1 MSASMSNGR
10 VSDPVD
16 SVVGAGSPARPICI
30 GSTELFAGR
39 RELCID
45 HAGEIYRLRITGK
58 GKLILT
64 K

>member
-1 MSASMSNGR
+1 MSNSR
-10 VSDPVD
+10 LSDPVD
-16 SVVGAGSPARPICI
+16 SVVGAGSSARPTCV
-30 GSTELFAGR
+30 GSIELFGGR

-45 HAGEIYRLRITGK
+45 HGGEIYRLRITGK

>member
-1 MSASMSNGR
+1 MSNGPA
-10 VSDPVD
+10 SDPVD
-16 SVVGAGSPARPICI
+16 SVVGAGSSARPACI

>member
-1 MSASMSNGR
+1 MSNGR

-16 SVVGAGSPARPICI
+16 SVVGAGSSARPNSIC
-30 GSTELFAGR
+30 STELFAGR
-39 RELCID
+39 RELSID